1 MCKHLDEEINLFC
14 IAQQNSEYNFNVW
27 MPLADLFHIVL
38 IHTQLKVATECN
50 NMHDDLFQNS
60 LNNTL
65 NWGYIM
71 KEY

>member
-1 MCKHLDEEINLFC
+1 M
-14 IAQQNSEYNFNVW
+14 W

-38 IHTQLKVATECN
+38 IYTQLEVATECK

-60 LNNTL
+60 LNNIL
-65 NWGYIM
+65 NWDYIM